1 MGHIHIRGLGK
12 AYKHYT
18 SRARRLVEFL
28 SFGALRYHRP
38 GWVLRNVS
46 FDVPP
51 GQAVG
56 IIGQNGAGK
65 STLLKLITG
74 TTAPTEGTINVGG
87 RVSALLELGIGFHGD
102 FTGRQNVVMA
112 GQLLGYSAAEIAE
125 HMKDIEAFADIG
137 TYIEEPVRTYSS
149 GMQVRLAF
157 SVATAIRPDV
167 LIVDEALSVGDVYF
181 QQKCFDRIRAFKKA
195 GTTLLFVSHDLNA
208 VHNLCD
214 RGILLEHGAIVLDGT
229 PKQAID
235 LYQARLLT
243 RVDASP
249 ERMVVAEAA
258 TPSSEPESD
267 PAATGSIQTGRV
279 AVEAVTLSAG
289 GERVETVVSD
299 AEVVLAIRVRFF
311 EDFPDPHVGFKV
323 RDRMGNVLFETNTY
337 CMGLRVGAV
346 RRGEAVTTRFG
357 FRAGF
362 TPGDYTITVGV
373 ANEGLL
379 DADFREVLSYRHEQ
393 ALFRVLKNHD
403 AITWCG
409 VYNLAPAVEIARG
422 EAHRA

>member
-1 MGHIHIRGLGK
+1 MGHIHVRGLGK

-38 GWVLRNVS
+38 SWVLRNVT
-46 FDVPP
+46 FDIPP

-74 TTAPTEGTINVGG
+74 TTAPTEGTIDIGG

-102 FTGRQNVVMA
+102 FTGRQNVTMA

-125 HMKDIEAFADIG
+125 HMRGIEEFADIG
-137 TYIEEPVRTYSS
+137 SYIEEPVRTYSS

-167 LIVDEALSVGDVYF
+167 LIVDEALSVGDIYF
-181 QQKCFDRIRAFKKA
+181 QQKCFERIRAFKKA

-214 RGILLEHGAIVLDGT
+214 RGILLEHGAVVLDGT

-235 LYQARLLT
+235 LYEAKLLARTDAQPQALQ
-243 RVDASP
+243 
-249 ERMVVAEAA
+249 VAESG
-258 TPSSEPESD
+258 TD
-267 PAATGSIQTGRV
+267 GPAATGTIKTGRAEIV
-279 AVEAVTLSAG
+279 EIAVSSQGQVTES
-289 GERVETVVSD
+289 VVSD
-299 AEVVLAIRVRFF
+299 SDVLLSIRVRFF
-311 EDFPDPHVGFKV
+311 EDFKDPHVGFRL

-337 CMGLRVGAV
+337 CMGTPVGPV
-346 RRGEAVTTRFG
+346 
-357 FRAGF
+357 RAGEVVTARF
-362 TPGDYTITVGV
+362 RFKAGFAPGDYTITAGA
-373 ANEGLL
+373 ANEGLM
-379 DADFREVLSYRHEQ
+379 DGQFREVLGFQHDS
-393 ALFRVLKNHD
+393 ALLRVLKNRD

-409 VYNLAPAVEIARG
+409 VYNVAPTLEIARG
-422 EAHRA
+422 KGADA